1 MYLHWPSTNA
11 TRPAIFDSSFWNVV
25 CQKIATSQVIHK
37 FHIFTHLVYNVS
49 GTDSNLPELYTQVPQ
64 SDANMLSAVT
74 WHLRC
79 FTLLRIHSLV
89 LLLIRDF
96 KQLASATLDGK
107 VILRA
112 VIHASFVNFE
122 VANQWSKTRLQ
133 WRDLATRND
142 MIHHSRFTEMDHE
155 TGFFHSV
162 VAFLPRRQK
171 RCKVK
176 INLATMQ

>member
-11 TRPAIFDSSFWNVV
+11 SRPAIFDSSFRNVV

-64 SDANMLSAVT
+64 SDAKMLSAVT

-112 VIHASFVNFE
+112 IIHASFVNFE

-142 MIHHSRFTEMDHE
+142 MIKWRIMDPFFWWSCEIVRSQTEIQSEIM
-155 TGFFHSV
+155 FF
-162 VAFLPRRQK
+162 AFDK
-171 RCKVK
+171 HTNK
-176 INLATMQ
+176 I

>member
-1 MYLHWPSTNA
+1 
-11 TRPAIFDSSFWNVV
+11 
-25 CQKIATSQVIHK
+25 
-37 FHIFTHLVYNVS
+37 
-49 GTDSNLPELYTQVPQ
+49 
-64 SDANMLSAVT
+64 MLSAVT

-96 KQLASATLDGK
+96 KQFASATLDGK

-133 WRDLATRND
+133 WRDLATRHD
-142 MIHHSRFTEMDHE
+142 MIHHSQFTEMDHE
-155 TGFFHSV
+155 TGFFHSLLHFYLEGKNDAQLKSTLQQCSSTQLSWIWEKDQMKDHGSV
-162 VAFLPRRQK
+162 FLMILWD
-171 RCKVK
+171 CKISNWDPIRNHVFCVW
-176 INLATMQ
+176 